1 MAHVE
6 LSPEECAVLHEVL
19 ATRLHEL
26 RREIHHTDTR
36 DFRTVLRLQEDVLL
50 RLIAKLEHTRAPVVA
65 IG

>member
-19 ATRLHEL
+19 AARLHEL

-36 DFRTVLRLQEDVLL
+36 EFRTVLQLQEDVLV
-50 RLIAKLEHTRAPVVA
+50 RLVARLEHDRAPVVKKA
-65 IG
+65 

>member
-19 ATRLHEL
+19 AARLHEL

-36 DFRTVLRLQEDVLL
+36 EYKAVLHMQEDVLV
-50 RLIAKLEHTRAPVVA
+50 RLMARLEHNRAPVVVA
-65 IG
+65 G